1 MSGCTPNAAPMAKG
15 KHDVVVDPVTRIEG
29 HLRVEAVVED
39 GKIVDVRSSSQ
50 LFRGLELIL
59 KGRDPRDAQ
68 HFTQR
73 SCGVCTYVHALASVR
88 CVDNAVGVDK
98 ELPRNATIIRNLVL
112 AAQFMHDHIV
122 HFYHLHALDFVDV
135 TGCLS
140 ADVAKT
146 AELATAVAA
155 TVRPDPKIV
164 STKEELQ
171 ATKDTIQGIVDSG
184 RLGIFT
190 NAYFLGGHP
199 AYILPPEVNLLAT
212 NHYLRSEERRVG
224 KECRL

>member
-1 MSGCTPNAAPMAKG
+1 MSGCTPKAAPMAHG

-50 LFRGLELIL
+50 LFRGLEIIL

-73 SCGVCTYVHALASVR
+73 SCGVCTYTHALASIR

-98 ELPRNATIIRNLVL
+98 ELPHNATIIRNLVL

-140 ADVAKT
+140 ADVSK
-146 AELATAVAA
+146 
-155 TVRPDPKIV
+155 
-164 STKEELQ
+164 
-171 ATKDTIQGIVDSG
+171 
-184 RLGIFT
+184 
-190 NAYFLGGHP
+190 N
-199 AYILPPEVNLLAT
+199 
-212 NHYLRSEERRVG
+212 
-224 KECRL
+224 C